1 LAEVDEQ
8 ESPIAMGMMAVTFDD
23 CSPDLILGEMRH
35 RSPDRQRTA
44 MKASSFF
51 AALSAD
57 GMISLAH

>member
-1 LAEVDEQ
+1 
-8 ESPIAMGMMAVTFDD
+8 MGMMAVTFDD